1 MKNKFFLLML
11 VLVIGV
17 LAACGAKENKDNSAN
32 SNADGATEQKQV
44 LKVGTSADYAPF
56 EYVDAAKGED
66 IIGFDIDLI
75 KLVGEKIGV
84 DMQVQDMD
92 FNSLVPALQ
101 AGKIDVVISG
111 MTPNPEREQV
121 VDFTDKYNETEQVII
136 VKKESGIKKEA
147 DLAGKKIGV
156 QTASIQENL
165 GNNIA
170 KKVDATVE
178 GRTRIP
184 EIIQDMMSKRLD
196 AGVLEGGVA
205 KGYLKTNDK
214 LAAFPVEEQ
223 PEDFKA
229 IAVPKGS
236 DLKDKIN
243 KALKELAD
251 EGKIQELEE
260 KWLEKVE

>member
-1 MKNKFFLLML
+1 MKNKFFMLML
-11 VLVIGV
+11 VLVIGL
-17 LAACGAKENKDNSAN
+17 LAACGAKEDKATNS
-32 SNADGATEQKQV
+32 SSDTENKQV

-56 EYVDAAKGED
+56 EYVDAAKGEE

-75 KLVGEKIGV
+75 KLVGEKLGV
-84 DMQVQDMD
+84 EMQVQDMD

-101 AGKIDVVISG
+101 AGKVDVVISG
-111 MTPNPEREQV
+111 MTPNEEREKV
-121 VDFTDKYNETEQVII
+121 VDFSDKYNQTEQVII
-136 VKKESGIKKEA
+136 VKKDSGIKKEA
-147 DLAGKKIGV
+147 DLAGKKVGV

-165 GNNIA
+165 GKAIA
-170 KKVDATVE
+170 EKVDVSIE

-196 AGVLEGGVA
+196 AAILEGGVA

-223 PEDFKA
+223 PEDYKA
-229 IAVPKGS
+229 IAVQKGS

-251 EGKIQELEE
+251 EGKIQQLEE
-260 KWLEKVE
+260 KWLEKAE

>member
-1 MKNKFFLLML
+1 MKNKLFMMIL
-11 VLVIGV
+11 VLAIGV
-17 LAACGAKENKDNSAN
+17 LAACGAKEDDANN
-32 SNADGATEQKQV
+32 SNADSSTDKQV

-56 EYVDAAKGED
+56 EYVDAAKGEE

-111 MTPNPEREQV
+111 MTPNPEREKV
-121 VDFTDKYNETEQVII
+121 VDFSDQYNETEQVII
-136 VKKESGIKKEA
+136 VKKDSGIKKEA
-147 DLAGKKIGV
+147 DLAGKKVGV

-165 GNNIA
+165 GNEIA
-170 KKVDATVE
+170 KKVDVSVE

-196 AGVLEGGVA
+196 AGILEGGVA
-205 KGYLKTNDK
+205 KGYLKTNDQ

-236 DLKDKIN
+236 NIKEKIN
-243 KALKELAD
+243 KALKELAE

>member
-1 MKNKFFLLML
+1 MMKNKLFLLML

-17 LAACGAKENKDNSAN
+17 LAACGSKDNNA
-32 SNADGATEQKQV
+32 SNAGSNTNTEDKQV

-56 EYVDAAKGED
+56 EYVDAAKGEE

-111 MTPNPEREQV
+111 MTPNPEREKV
-121 VDFTDKYNETEQVII
+121 VDFSDKYNETEQVII
-136 VKKESGIKKEA
+136 VKKDSGIKKEA

-165 GNNIA
+165 GNEIA
-170 KKVDATVE
+170 KKVDVSVE

-196 AGVLEGGVA
+196 AGILEGGVA
-205 KGYLKTNDK
+205 KGYLKTNDQ
-214 LAAFPVEEQ
+214 LEAFPVEEQ

>member
-1 MKNKFFLLML
+1 MMIL
-11 VLVIGV
+11 VLAIGV
-17 LAACGAKENKDNSAN
+17 LAACGAKEDDANN
-32 SNADGATEQKQV
+32 SNADSSTDKQV

-56 EYVDAAKGED
+56 EYVDAAKGEE

-111 MTPNPEREQV
+111 MTPNPEREKV
-121 VDFTDKYNETEQVII
+121 VDFSDQYNETEQVII
-136 VKKESGIKKEA
+136 VKKDSGIKKEA
-147 DLAGKKIGV
+147 DLAGKKVGV

-165 GNNIA
+165 GNEIA
-170 KKVDATVE
+170 KKVDVSVE

-196 AGVLEGGVA
+196 AGILEGGVA
-205 KGYLKTNDK
+205 KGYLKTNDQ

-236 DLKDKIN
+236 NLKENIN
-243 KALKELAD
+243 KALKELAE

>member
-1 MKNKFFLLML
+1 ML

-17 LAACGAKENKDNSAN
+17 LAACGSKDNNA
-32 SNADGATEQKQV
+32 SNAGSNNNTEDKQV

-56 EYVDAAKGED
+56 EYVDAAKGEE

-111 MTPNPEREQV
+111 MTPNPEREKV
-121 VDFTDKYNETEQVII
+121 VDFSDKYNETEQVII
-136 VKKESGIKKEA
+136 VKKDSGIKKEA

-165 GNNIA
+165 GNEIA
-170 KKVDATVE
+170 KKVDVSVE

-196 AGVLEGGVA
+196 AGILEGGVA
-205 KGYLKTNDK
+205 KGYLKTNDQ
-214 LAAFPVEEQ
+214 LEAFPVEEQ

>member
-1 MKNKFFLLML
+1 MMKNKLFMLML

-17 LAACGAKENKDNSAN
+17 LAACGSKDNNA
-32 SNADGATEQKQV
+32 SNAGSDNNTEDKQV

-56 EYVDAAKGED
+56 EYVDAAKGEE

-111 MTPNPEREQV
+111 MTPNPEREKV
-121 VDFTDKYNETEQVII
+121 VDFSDKYNETEQVII
-136 VKKESGIKKEA
+136 VKKDSGIKKEA

-165 GNNIA
+165 GNEIA
-170 KKVDATVE
+170 KKVDVSVE

-196 AGVLEGGVA
+196 AGILEGGVA
-205 KGYLKTNDK
+205 KGYLKTNDQ
-214 LAAFPVEEQ
+214 LEAFPVEEQ

>member
-1 MKNKFFLLML
+1 MMKNKLFLLML

-17 LAACGAKENKDNSAN
+17 LAACGSKDNNA
-32 SNADGATEQKQV
+32 SNAGSDTNTEDKQV

-56 EYVDAAKGED
+56 EYVDAAKGEE

-111 MTPNPEREQV
+111 MTPNPEREKV
-121 VDFTDKYNETEQVII
+121 VDFSDKYNETEQVII
-136 VKKESGIKKEA
+136 VKKDSGIKKEA

-165 GNNIA
+165 GNEIA
-170 KKVDATVE
+170 KKVDVSVE

-196 AGVLEGGVA
+196 AGILEGGVA
-205 KGYLKTNDK
+205 KGYLKTNDQ
-214 LAAFPVEEQ
+214 LEAFPVEEQ

>member
-1 MKNKFFLLML
+1 MMIL
-11 VLVIGV
+11 VLAIGV
-17 LAACGAKENKDNSAN
+17 LAACGAKEDDANN
-32 SNADGATEQKQV
+32 SNADSSTDKQV

-56 EYVDAAKGED
+56 EYVDAAKGEE

-111 MTPNPEREQV
+111 MTPNPEREKV
-121 VDFTDKYNETEQVII
+121 VDFSDQYNETEQVII
-136 VKKESGIKKEA
+136 VKKDSGIKKEA
-147 DLAGKKIGV
+147 DLAGKKVGV

-165 GNNIA
+165 GNEIA
-170 KKVDATVE
+170 KKVDVSVE

-196 AGVLEGGVA
+196 AGILEGGVA
-205 KGYLKTNDK
+205 KGYLKTNDQ

-236 DLKDKIN
+236 NLKEKIN
-243 KALKELAD
+243 KALKELAE

>member
-1 MKNKFFLLML
+1 MKNKLFLLML

-17 LAACGAKENKDNSAN
+17 LAACGSKDNNA
-32 SNADGATEQKQV
+32 SNAGSDTNTEDKQV

-56 EYVDAAKGED
+56 EYVDAAKGEE

-111 MTPNPEREQV
+111 MTPNPEREKV
-121 VDFTDKYNETEQVII
+121 VDFSDKYNETEQVII
-136 VKKESGIKKEA
+136 VKKDSGIKKEA

-165 GNNIA
+165 GNEIA
-170 KKVDATVE
+170 KKVDVSVE

-196 AGVLEGGVA
+196 AGILEGGVA
-205 KGYLKTNDK
+205 KGYLKTNDQ
-214 LAAFPVEEQ
+214 LEAFPVEEQ

>member
-1 MKNKFFLLML
+1 MKNKLFMVML

-17 LAACGAKENKDNSAN
+17 LAACGTKDNNASDTG
-32 SNADGATEQKQV
+32 SNTDTEGKQV

-56 EYVDAAKGED
+56 EYVDAAKGEE

-111 MTPNPEREQV
+111 MTPNPEREKV
-121 VDFTDKYNETEQVII
+121 VDFSDKYNETEQVII
-136 VKKESGIKKEA
+136 VKKDSGIKKEA
-147 DLAGKKIGV
+147 DLAGKKVGV

-165 GNNIA
+165 GNEIA
-170 KKVDATVE
+170 KKVDVAVE

-196 AGVLEGGVA
+196 AGILEGGVA
-205 KGYLKTNDK
+205 KGYLKTNDQ
-214 LAAFPVEEQ
+214 LVAFPVEEQ

>member
-1 MKNKFFLLML
+1 MKNKFFMLML

-17 LAACGAKENKDNSAN
+17 LAACGAKDDNATN
-32 SNADGATEQKQV
+32 SNTGSDTAGKQV
-44 LKVGTSADYAPF
+44 VKVGTSADYAPF
-56 EYVDAAKGED
+56 EYVDAAKGEE

-75 KLVGEKIGV
+75 KLVGEKLGV
-84 DMQVQDMD
+84 EMQVQDMD
-92 FNSLVPALQ
+92 FNSLVPSLQ

-111 MTPNPEREQV
+111 MTPNEEREKV
-121 VDFTDKYNETEQVII
+121 VDFSDKYNQTEQVIV
-136 VKKESGIKKEA
+136 VKKDSGIKKEA
-147 DLAGKKIGV
+147 DLAGKKVGV

-165 GNNIA
+165 GKAIA
-170 KKVDATVE
+170 EKVDVSIE

-196 AGVLEGGVA
+196 GAIMEGGVA

-223 PEDFKA
+223 PEDYKA
-229 IAVPKGS
+229 IAVQKDS

-251 EGKIQELEE
+251 EGKIQQLEE
-260 KWLEKVE
+260 KWLEKAE

>member
-1 MKNKFFLLML
+1 MKNKLFILML

-17 LAACGAKENKDNSAN
+17 LAACGAKDDKASDAG
-32 SNADGATEQKQV
+32 SNAGTGTEEKQV
-44 LKVGTSADYAPF
+44 IKVGTSADYAPF
-56 EYVDAAKGED
+56 EYVDVAKGEE

-84 DMQVQDMD
+84 EMQVQDMD

-111 MTPNPEREQV
+111 MTPNEDREKV
-121 VDFTDKYNETEQVII
+121 VDFSDKYNETEQVIV
-136 VKKESGIKKEA
+136 VKKDSGIKKEA

-156 QTASIQENL
+156 QTASIQETL
-165 GNNIA
+165 GNAIA
-170 KKVDATVE
+170 EKVDVAVE

-196 AGVLEGGVA
+196 GAILEGGVA

-243 KALKELAD
+243 KALKELAE

-260 KWLEKVE
+260 KWLEKAE

>member
-1 MKNKFFLLML
+1 MKNKFFMLML

-17 LAACGAKENKDNSAN
+17 LAACGAKDDNATN
-32 SNADGATEQKQV
+32 SNTGSDTAGKQV
-44 LKVGTSADYAPF
+44 VKVGTSADYAPF
-56 EYVDAAKGED
+56 EYVDAAKGEE

-75 KLVGEKIGV
+75 KLVGEKLGV
-84 DMQVQDMD
+84 EMQVQDMD

-111 MTPNPEREQV
+111 MTPNEEREKV
-121 VDFTDKYNETEQVII
+121 VDFSDKYNQTEQVIV
-136 VKKESGIKKEA
+136 VKKDSGIKKEA
-147 DLAGKKIGV
+147 DLAGKKVGV

-165 GNNIA
+165 GKAIA
-170 KKVDATVE
+170 EKVDVSIE

-184 EIIQDMMSKRLD
+184 EIVQDMMSKRLD
-196 AGVLEGGVA
+196 GAIMEGGVA

-214 LAAFPVEEQ
+214 LTSFPVEVQ
-223 PEDFKA
+223 PEDHKA
-229 IAVPKGS
+229 IAVQKDS

-251 EGKIQELEE
+251 EGKIQQLEE
-260 KWLEKVE
+260 KWLEKAE

>member
-1 MKNKFFLLML
+1 MMKNKLFLLML

-17 LAACGAKENKDNSAN
+17 LAACGSKDNNA
-32 SNADGATEQKQV
+32 SNAGSNTNTEDKQV

-56 EYVDAAKGED
+56 EYVDAAKGEE

-111 MTPNPEREQV
+111 MTPNPEREKV
-121 VDFTDKYNETEQVII
+121 VDFSDKYNETEQVII
-136 VKKESGIKKEA
+136 VKKDSGIKKEA

-165 GNNIA
+165 GNEIA
-170 KKVDATVE
+170 KKVDVSVE

-184 EIIQDMMSKRLD
+184 EIIQDMMSKRLE
-196 AGVLEGGVA
+196 AGILEGGVA
-205 KGYLKTNDK
+205 KGYLKTNDQ
-214 LAAFPVEEQ
+214 LEAFPVEEQ

>member
-1 MKNKFFLLML
+1 MKNKLFMMIL
-11 VLVIGV
+11 VLAIGV
-17 LAACGAKENKDNSAN
+17 LAACGAKEDDANN
-32 SNADGATEQKQV
+32 SNADSSTDKQV

-56 EYVDAAKGED
+56 EYVDAAKGEE

-111 MTPNPEREQV
+111 MTPNPEREKV
-121 VDFTDKYNETEQVII
+121 VDFSDQYNETEQVII
-136 VKKESGIKKEA
+136 VKKDSGIKKEA
-147 DLAGKKIGV
+147 DLAGKKVGV

-165 GNNIA
+165 GNEIA
-170 KKVDATVE
+170 KKVDVSVE

-196 AGVLEGGVA
+196 SGILEGGVA
-205 KGYLKTNDK
+205 KGYLKTNDQ

-236 DLKDKIN
+236 NLKEKIN
-243 KALKELAD
+243 KALKELAE

>member
-1 MKNKFFLLML
+1 MKNKLFMMILALA
-11 VLVIGV
+11 IGV
-17 LAACGAKENKDNSAN
+17 LAACGAKEDDANN
-32 SNADGATEQKQV
+32 SNADSSTDKQV

-56 EYVDAAKGED
+56 EYVDATKGEE

-111 MTPNPEREQV
+111 MTPNPEREKV
-121 VDFTDKYNETEQVII
+121 VDFSDQYNETEQVII
-136 VKKESGIKKEA
+136 VKKDSGIKKEA
-147 DLAGKKIGV
+147 DLAGKKVGV

-165 GNNIA
+165 GNEIA
-170 KKVDATVE
+170 KKVDVSVE

-196 AGVLEGGVA
+196 AGILEGGVA
-205 KGYLKTNDK
+205 KGYLKTNDQ

-236 DLKDKIN
+236 NLKENIN
-243 KALKELAD
+243 KALKELAE